1 MALTQVLP
9 LQTADA
15 VAVVLLIAVNSEQVR
30 KVAMA
35 HPTAQTVLVDITAAE
50 AAAAWEARH
59 LRPLV

>member
-1 MALTQVLP
+1 MSPQQMV
-9 LQTADA
+9 DA
-15 VAVVLLIAVNSEQVR
+15 VAAAATTAVNSEQVR

-50 AAAAWEARH
+50 AAAAGEARH

>member
-1 MALTQVLP
+1 M
-9 LQTADA
+9 
-15 VAVVLLIAVNSEQVR
+15 AVVLLTAVNSEQVR